1 MAEVLLYEYKC
12 YMSGGFR
19 WYKYVA
25 DKAPETNA
33 DMMLTPVWPREERIY
48 RCSALMRVTTS
59 PQYIDFF
66 IFRGAV
72 TISRYVKYSE
82 EGSYSFVNSFTNNA
96 IWPDSNSNQN
106 VFSTDASNSAVSVV
120 NIGGS
125 NYWETRRIDE
135 GSQFQLLDY
144 YDGCPF
150 VEDYTA
156 SEWGHLI
163 RTAYIPIIYNWKSI
177 KSLSLGNMDNYVDWR
192 PYTTS
197 NSTLLL
203 SYIPDEDLV
212 SLDINTPV
220 TNATNF
226 VLKSPSL
233 EDVMVDFND
242 TSYTER
248 VLKLSNGNYAL
259 IGIQSGLLSHSYR
272 IKFYIGGQ
280 QFPQLV
286 YTGTFSTSAG
296 TPYLGFLI
304 DSENQAV
311 KLNIIFSHYLYDSAY
326 GTQTHVVDY
335 NTLSLTDSD
344 MSALYT
350 WLNGSS
356 SEEDE
361 TPDEGETN
369 QDQGN
374 DDNDPVQNVALNGVD
389 NPTYGAVA
397 SGFVKLYKMTP
408 SQLADLANFMWDAS
422 FIENLVRLFS
432 DPRELIV
439 GLSIF
444 PISPINTTS
453 ATIRAGN
460 MSTGVSGELLT
471 EEYRT
476 RYAGKVKVPKGKSN
490 FMSFG
495 PYRRIRIFVPYC
507 GEHEIDPSAVYGKTL
522 KLYYHISFFSGTCVA
537 ELKRDDE
544 SFMFFGGQIG
554 FQVPISS
561 VDYTRTISSIL
572 SAGASIG
579 TAIMTGGGSLLFA
592 GASEASEDDDKK
604 KNKDNSNY
612 GSSISKVVN
621 SIARGFSPNVTYN
634 SAGGSTTGFLG
645 CQQPFLIF
653 EESIPAFDGSQA
665 DFLGVVKKKVMS
677 LDDCK
682 GFTKVLDVHLEGIGC
697 TETEQNDI
705 KRQLSSGVIIR
716 TGSTTPSANND
727 QLVLLKNLDENN
739 VIGKSWDNTT
749 NTVTWHNLHDQS
761 ILNPSFTIDGDCTGY
776 NYVYIPLF
784 KRFYFINDYRLTK
797 ENLQELRLEVD
808 SLQSFKDDILNCSAV
823 IDRGTGSNNAFM
835 EDPYKWVQANKE
847 VSTVPFTDGGI
858 PFDFDHQEDCYILA
872 IASGNN

>member
-1 MAEVLLYEYKC
+1 MAEYFLYEVEY
-12 YMSGGFR
+12 GGKFHKFMAVDNTPI
-19 WYKYVA
+19 Y
-25 DKAPETNA
+25 NA
-33 DMMLTPVWPREERIY
+33 DLKR
-48 RCSALMRVTTS
+48 TTS
-59 PQYIDFF
+59 DQH
-66 IFRGAV
+66 IFRNSGIR
-72 TISRYVKYSE
+72 TKTLSGYPNWW
-82 EGSYSFVNSFTNNA
+82 SYSFVIFRGDVVVRHYTKIGESGTYSLETSETCRA
-96 IWPDSNSNQN
+96 AYYDSNNTPN
-106 VFSTDASNSAVSVV
+106 VFSTFNNINIAYSDGWYTNSGSGNRQIISYNENYFQELRDVSDTEWD
-120 NIGGS
+120 
-125 NYWETRRIDE
+125 NYIESPYVPPIT
-135 GSQFQLLDY
+135 
-144 YDGCPF
+144 
-150 VEDYTA
+150 YT
-156 SEWGHLI
+156 
-163 RTAYIPIIYNWKSI
+163 WKSI

-192 PYTTS
+192 PYTAS

-203 SYIPDEDLV
+203 SYIPDESAQYIETD
-212 SLDINTPV
+212 TPV
-220 TNATNF
+220 INGTNF

-233 EDVMVDFND
+233 EEVMVDFND

-259 IGIQSGLLSHSYR
+259 VGIQSGLLSHSYR
-272 IKFYIGGQ
+272 IQFYIGGQ
-280 QFPQLV
+280 QFPQLI

-311 KLNIIFSHYLYDSAY
+311 KLNIIFSHYLYDSSY
-326 GTQTHVVDY
+326 GTETHVVDY
-335 NTLSLTDSD
+335 NTLSLSDND

-356 SEEDE
+356 SEDE
-361 TPDEGETN
+361 TPDESETN

-374 DDNDPVQNVALNGVD
+374 DDNDPVQNVALNGLD

-408 SQLADLANFMWDAS
+408 SQLADLADFMWDAS

-444 PISPINTTS
+444 PISPLNTET

-476 RYAGKVKVPKGKSN
+476 RYAGKVKIPKGKSN

-537 ELKRDDE
+537 ELMRDDE
-544 SFMFFGGQIG
+544 PFMFFGGQIG

-604 KNKDNSNY
+604 KKNDNPNY
-612 GSSISKVVN
+612 GSNVSKVVN

-645 CQQPFLIF
+645 CQQPFLVF

-677 LDDCK
+677 LNNCK

-739 VIGKSWDNTT
+739 VIGKSWDGTT

-823 IDRGTGSNNAFM
+823 IDRGTGSNNAFI

-847 VSTVPFTDGGI
+847 VSTVPFTDGGV

>member
-1 MAEVLLYEYKC
+1 MAYVSVPMGVVAQGEVLNSSY
-12 YMSGGFR
+12 
-19 WYKYVA
+19 W
-25 DKAPETNA
+25 TNA
-33 DMMLTPVWPREERIY
+33 PSDGAMMWNQFAEGNITPTVGQVGHTELEVGDTNTGLILDPNDQNILIMYYNGSQIGYFGLMNTHEWTSYIIFFGIDEENHRGSVWIADRRQLDRWGYSIAGGRYEAGGNTSILYNTELGYNWIK
-48 RCSALMRVTTS
+48 ALM
-59 PQYIDFF
+59 PI
-66 IFRGAV
+66 
-72 TISRYVKYSE
+72 
-82 EGSYSFVNSFTNNA
+82 
-96 IWPDSNSNQN
+96 
-106 VFSTDASNSAVSVV
+106 
-120 NIGGS
+120 
-125 NYWETRRIDE
+125 
-135 GSQFQLLDY
+135 
-144 YDGCPF
+144 
-150 VEDYTA
+150 
-156 SEWGHLI
+156 
-163 RTAYIPIIYNWKSI
+163 AYQWKSV
-177 KSLSLGNMDNYVDWR
+177 KSLTLGNMDDYVDWR

-203 SYIPDEDLV
+203 SYIPDEDLA
-212 SLDINTPV
+212 SLDVSTPV
-220 TNATNF
+220 TNATDF

-233 EDVMVDFND
+233 GEVMVDFND
-242 TSYTER
+242 TTYTER

-259 IGIQSGLLSHSYR
+259 IGIQSGLLSHNYR
-272 IKFYIGGQ
+272 IQFYIGGQ

-286 YTGTFSTSAG
+286 YTGSFSESAG
-296 TPYLGFLI
+296 NAYLGFLI

-311 KLNIIFSHYLYDSAY
+311 KLNIIFSHYLYDSSY
-326 GTQTHVVDY
+326 GTETHVVDY
-335 NTLSLTDSD
+335 NTLSLTDND
-344 MSALYT
+344 MSALYS

-356 SEEDE
+356 SEDE
-361 TPDEGETN
+361 TPDESETN

-374 DDNDPVQNVALNGVD
+374 DDNDPVQNVALNGLD

-408 SQLADLANFMWDAS
+408 SQLADLADFMWDAS

-444 PISPINTTS
+444 PISPLNTTS

-476 RYAGKVKVPKGKSN
+476 RYAGKVKIPKGKSN

-592 GASEASEDDDKK
+592 GASEASEDDEKK
-604 KNKDNSNY
+604 KDNKPNH
-612 GSSISKVVN
+612 GSTISKAVN

-645 CQQPFLIF
+645 CQQPFLVF

-665 DFLGVVKKKVMS
+665 DFLGVIKKKVMS
-677 LDDCK
+677 LNDCK

-697 TETEQNDI
+697 TETEQSDI

-716 TGSTTPSANND
+716 TGSTTPSADDN

-739 VIGKSWDNTT
+739 VIGKSWDSTT
-749 NTVTWHNLHDQS
+749 STVTWHNLHDQS

-797 ENLQELRLEVD
+797 ENLQELKLEVD

-823 IDRGTGSNNAFM
+823 IDRGTGSNNAFI